1 MIIFRYF
8 YSNIGSL
15 VDSEQFSKSLYNK
28 GIPGTVI
35 RFVFRTAST
44 TGSKL
49 AIYGSVAFAMP
60 SPALNI
66 VRIFP
71 CTVWTNNSD
80 QSIF

>member
-49 AIYGSVAFAMP
+49 AIYGSVAFAMCLEY
-60 SPALNI
+60 SAY
-66 VRIFP
+66 F
-71 CTVWTNNSD
+71 SMYSMD
-80 QSIF
+80 K